1 MEKNMTTKTKQT
13 IEDVAGAIL
22 IFAAL
27 FLVMSL

>member
-1 MEKNMTTKTKQT
+1 MKKTTQQT